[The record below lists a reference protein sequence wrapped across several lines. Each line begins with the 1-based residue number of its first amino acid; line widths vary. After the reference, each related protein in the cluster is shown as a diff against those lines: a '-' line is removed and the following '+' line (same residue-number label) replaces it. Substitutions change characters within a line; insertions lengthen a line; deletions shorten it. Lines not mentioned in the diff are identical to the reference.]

1 MLNFP
6 KSYNPHFYSVA
17 KAVASISKCISNSI
31 VHSPLGRLS
40 YPCPPVS
47 LLLFLFLVLLAILGG
62 LGGQRAHCI
71 SNGFIVGIH
80 TGKVL

>member
-1 MLNFP
+1 MAFTVEARDCDPAAVLDSPQWSSAKP
-6 KSYNPHFYSVA
+6 KDVRDGEEGKRSF
-17 KAVASISKCISNSI
+17 
-31 VHSPLGRLS
+31 
-40 YPCPPVS
+40 
-47 LLLFLFLVLLAILGG
+47 LLFLFLVLLAILGG